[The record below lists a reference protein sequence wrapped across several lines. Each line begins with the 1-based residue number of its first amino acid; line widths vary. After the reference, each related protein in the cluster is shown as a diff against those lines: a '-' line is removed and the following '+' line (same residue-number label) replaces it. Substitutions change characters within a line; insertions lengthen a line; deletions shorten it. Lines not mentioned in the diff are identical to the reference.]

1 MTRRLAERYWASLT
15 DSHPEALD
23 HLVEHGRRR
32 DLPLWRRYVAS
43 LLDVEPLA
51 LDGGADLR
59 AQEDAAGEP
68 EPPASTFSYTLDTD
82 IDLGRPVPARGFGR
96 VMAGWA
102 LAAVFVGVAV
112 LGFSLHFGARQQVV
126 PVIEIGGAPRTSPP
140 PAAREEAGGFAWVPP
155 QGWRRDVKTGAEVHY
170 TSPEGDQ
177 EVAVKSALAR
187 GDLMKTWKASE
198 KNARQGEDYRKI
210 RLDPARFEGWP
221 AVLWEYTF
229 TLQGKPW
236 HAVLLGFTV
245 EGRTYQINTWYQ
257 PTATQPTKTYEKV
270 RASFTLLPSE
280 PSTTPPDEQ
289 PVTTI
294 RPPDEPS

>member
-82 IDLGRPVPARGFGR
+82 IDLGRPAPARGIGR